1 MKYLFSGCIFL
12 LTNYCV
18 LAQESRITNITPD
31 KENSKVLIE
40 YQIVGNS
47 DKELYEVFLY
57 SSINDFKTPLD
68 LEQRNLGQG
77 LSDNPNINIRKPGKY
92 TVTWDY
98 SKDIYSNQKV
108 TFELGVRLVFNPF
121 ILEVTGQTK
130 RNKPIE
136 VRWTGGKDNDE
147 ITLTLM
153 NADKEI
159 TRQTIGFNTKNYT
172 FPKPDQKGKGYY
184 IKISNGQYGDKKNT
198 DRTENFKIKPSIP
211 LIVKIIP
218 FIAGAAFAAYVYL
231 TYEPPLD
238 PLPAPPE
245 PN

>member
-31 KENSKVLIE
+31 KENSKVQIE
-40 YQIVGNS
+40 YEIVGNS

-68 LEQRNLGQG
+68 LEQRKLGQG
-77 LSDNPNINIRKPGKY
+77 LSDNPNIRKPGKY

-108 TFELGVRLVFNPF
+108 TFELGVRLIFDPF
-121 ILEVTGQTK
+121 FLEVKGQPK

-172 FPKPDQKGKGYY
+172 FPKPEQKGKGYY
-184 IKISNGQYGDKKNT
+184 IEIKNNKYGDEENT
-198 DRTENFKIKPSIP
+198 NRTEDFKIKPSIP
-211 LIVKIIP
+211 FIVKIIP
-218 FIAGAAFAAYVYL
+218 FVAGAAFAAYVYL

>member
-31 KENSKVLIE
+31 KENFKVLIE
-40 YQIVGNS
+40 YEIVGNS

-57 SSINDFKTPLD
+57 SSISDFKTPLD
-68 LEQRNLGQG
+68 LEKRKLGQG
-77 LSDNPNINIRKPGKY
+77 LYDDPNIRKPGKY
-92 TVTWDY
+92 TVSWDY

-121 ILEVTGQTK
+121 VLEVKGQPK

-159 TRQTIGFNTKNYT
+159 TRQKIDFNTKNYT
-172 FPKPDQKGKGYY
+172 FPKLEQKGKGYY
-184 IKISNGQYGDKKNT
+184 IEIKNNKYGDKENT
-198 DRTENFKIKPSIP
+198 DRTEYFKIKPSIP

-218 FIAGAAFAAYVYL
+218 LIAGAAFAAYVYL